1 MRSSVRSTASVA
13 ARSTRPSKTT
23 KPARTRRVS
32 APKSRSVSAR
42 PATPTRIKAAVAKGG
57 TATKR
62 PVVATAPT
70 NKPAPAPV
78 PAPPKAETTSV
89 VPKIVGK
96 EPQRF
101 NPIAA
106 QTTVIPIRPNVVFKV
121 GDKCVHPA
129 HGVGVINSIEQ
140 LELGGT
146 KGAFYKLQII
156 DSGLR
161 LLVPVNAAGQAGL
174 RPIMSAREAEKVLDT
189 LRAREVAVDVQPWS
203 RRFRLYTEMVKS
215 GLALEIAKVLRDIS
229 RLRSDKE
236 LSFGER
242 RLLDQARGL
251 LLRELALAKNVSEDA
266 MSAKIAKM
274 FEAEPAEAAGAH

>member
-1 MRSSVRSTASVA
+1 MRSSVRNTASTAS
-13 ARSTRPSKTT
+13 RSTKSKTAR
-23 KPARTRRVS
+23 PARVS
-32 APKSRSVSAR
+32 PPVAR
-42 PATPTRIKAAVAKGG
+42 PATATRIKAAVAKGG
-57 TATKR
+57 AAAKR

-78 PAPPKAETTSV
+78 PAPPKIELTKV
-89 VPKIVGK
+89 VAKG
-96 EPQRF
+96 PQRY
-101 NPIAA
+101 NPIAG
-106 QTTVIPIRPNVVFKV
+106 QTTVIPIRPNVVFTV

-129 HGVGVINSIEQ
+129 HGVGIINSIDQ

-174 RPIMSAREAEKVLDT
+174 RPIMSSREAEKVLDT

-215 GLALEIAKVLRDIS
+215 GLAIEIAKVLRDIS

-242 RLLDQARGL
+242 RLLDQARSL
-251 LLRELALAKNVSEDA
+251 LLRELALAKNITEDE
-266 MSAKIAKM
+266 MSAKLAKM
-274 FEAEPAEAAGAH
+274 FEVEPPEAAGAR

>member
-1 MRSSVRSTASVA
+1 MRLS
-13 ARSTRPSKTT
+13 ARSTPSAASRSTKTKTARPQ
-23 KPARTRRVS
+23 RVS
-32 APKSRSVSAR
+32 SPVAR
-42 PATPTRIKAAVAKGG
+42 PATATRIKASVAKES
-57 TATKR
+57 AKTKR
-62 PVVATAPT
+62 QVVATAPT
-70 NKPAPAPV
+70 KKPTPAPV
-78 PAPPKAETTSV
+78 PAPVKVEVTKVVAKA
-89 VPKIVGK
+89 PH
-96 EPQRF
+96 RF
-101 NPIAA
+101 NSMTA
-106 QTTVIPIRPNVVFKV
+106 QTTVIPIRPNVVFNV

-174 RPIMSAREAEKVLDT
+174 RPIMSSREAEKVLDT

-215 GLALEIAKVLRDIS
+215 GLAIEIAKVLRDIS

-251 LLRELALAKNVSEDA
+251 LLRELALAKSVSEDE
-266 MSAKIAKM
+266 MSAKLAKM
-274 FEAEPAEAAGAH
+274 FEVEPPEAAGAR